1 MSEQIYGCRICNK
14 QVKVKKGKPVPIC
27 CKREMEPLPFCT
39 LAPTA
44 EMSRDDEPCDDG
56 VKRKVR

>member
-1 MSEQIYGCRICNK
+1 MSDLIYSCDVCKK
-14 QVKVKKGKPVPIC
+14 QVKVKKGQPAPLC
-27 CKREMEPLPFCT
+27 CKKVMKPLPHCT

-56 VKRKVR
+56 IKRDND